1 MTKKII
7 IGIIVII
14 VAGVGYYAISPLF
27 QNVVVDDP
35 LPSGF
40 EDLTEEKQEEMLKEM
55 DEVKPMPLMDDEEI
69 VQEPESDE
77 ESVSEIFPVMGTVGH
92 SASGHVRLLN
102 TAAGTV
108 LRYENFSTINGP
120 RLHLYLAK
128 DLKAKEFIDL
138 GPIKGTEGNINY
150 TIPEGVDVSEYRY
163 VMYWCVPF
171 SVLFNYAEIN

>member
-1 MTKKII
+1 
-7 IGIIVII
+7 
-14 VAGVGYYAISPLF
+14 
-27 QNVVVDDP
+27 
-35 LPSGF
+35 
-40 EDLTEEKQEEMLKEM
+40 
-55 DEVKPMPLMDDEEI
+55 